1 MDSIMDSAERRTWAC
16 CAYLRKSREDEER
29 ERMGKG
35 ETLARHRRIIES
47 LALENGHEIREWYPE
62 VVSGETIAAR
72 HEIKCLLADLADGKW
87 DAVYAVEA
95 SRLGRGG
102 GSDQEKIINAFRYTD
117 TVLITEMKTYDPH
130 SRGDMRQLKGELRS
144 SEDELDAISMRLTR
158 GKYQAAREGVW
169 QASGKPP
176 FGWRS
181 VRVNGMW
188 TLEPSERHADLM
200 RIYDLLEAGENYC
213 SIARLFEAEGLPTP
227 KGGDHWRHQTVK
239 AIAENPVNCGMNRYG
254 AHTVVREF
262 DKGTFEVRKARKKN
276 PKPQLTRGLWFGNG
290 TIPVERFERL
300 VRKSVASARLYGNR
314 ELKNPLAGLL
324 RCADCGY
331 VLPMHIMS
339 SGKSQAYFYQHPR
352 KSARHLIDCK
362 GCRGARADQVVAM
375 VTEALRKAANDV
387 QIELA
392 NPTADASEAQ
402 RHALEASLKKEQLAR
417 KRATDAYEAG
427 VYDLA
432 ELKQRRQ
439 KIDRRIEALEAKL
452 AQCKPKRRTG
462 QTVVMLHECIDLLE
476 DDAVPAQAKNDFL
489 KQLVDRI
496 EYSNETAPYVQP
508 NKPHLEIFLKE
519 QW

>member
-1 MDSIMDSAERRTWAC
+1 MDSIMNSADRRTWAC

-47 LALENGHEIREWYPE
+47 LAIENGHEIREWYPE

-72 HEIKCLLADLADGKW
+72 HEIKRLLVDLADGKW
-87 DAVYAVEA
+87 DAVYVVEA

-117 TVLITEMKTYDPH
+117 TALITEMKTYDPH
-130 SRGDMRQLKGELRS
+130 SRGDMRQLKSELRS
-144 SEDELDAISMRLTR
+144 SEDELDAISTRLKR
-158 GKYQAAREGVW
+158 GKYQAAKEGVW

-188 TLEPSERHADLM
+188 TLEPSDRHQDLM

-213 SIARLFEAEGLPTP
+213 AIARIFDDEGIPTP

-239 AIAENPVNCGMNRYG
+239 AIAENPVNCGMNRFG

-262 DKGTFEVRKARKKN
+262 DKETFEVRKARKKN
-276 PKPQLTRGLWFGNG
+276 PSPQLTRGLWFGNG
-290 TIPVERFERL
+290 TIPVDRFERL
-300 VRKSVASARLYGNR
+300 VKKSVASARLYGSR

-324 RCADCGY
+324 RCAECGY
-331 VLPMHIMS
+331 VIPMHMMS

-352 KSARHLIDCK
+352 KDSRRLCSCK
-362 GCRGARADQVVAM
+362 GCRGARADQVMAM
-375 VTEALRKAANDV
+375 VVEALRKAANDV
-387 QIELA
+387 EIELA
-392 NPTADASEAQ
+392 NPTVDASEAQ
-402 RHALEASLKKEQLAR
+402 REALEASLKKEQFAR
-417 KRATDAYEAG
+417 KRAGDAYEGG

-432 ELKQRRQ
+432 EFKQRRQ
-439 KIDRRIEALEAKL
+439 KIDKRIEALEAKL
-452 AQCKPKRRTG
+452 AKAKPKRCSK
-462 QTVVMLHECIDLLE
+462 QTVVALRECIDLLE
-476 DDAVPAQAKNDFL
+476 DDAVPAKAKNDFL
-489 KQLVDRI
+489 KQIVERI
-496 EYSNETAPYVQP
+496 DYSNETPPYVLP
-508 NKPHLEIFLKE
+508 NKPHLEIFLKG
-519 QW
+519 

>member
-1 MDSIMDSAERRTWAC
+1 MDSTMHPAEGRTWAC

-47 LALENGHEIREWYPE
+47 MAMENGHEIREWYPE

-72 HEIKCLLADLADGKW
+72 HEIKRLLTDLADGKW
-87 DAVYAVEA
+87 DAVYVVEA

-102 GSDQEKIINAFRYTD
+102 GSDQEKIINAFRYTG
-117 TVLITEMKTYDPH
+117 TALITEMKVYDPQ
-130 SRGDMRQLKGELRS
+130 SRGDMRQLKSELRS
-144 SEDELDAISMRLTR
+144 SEDELDAISTRLKR

-176 FGWRS
+176 FGWQS

-213 SIARLFEAEGLPTP
+213 GIARIFEAEGLPTP

-239 AIAENPVNCGMNRYG
+239 AIAENPVNCGMNRFG

-262 DKGTFEVRKARKKN
+262 DKQTFEVRKARKKN
-276 PKPQLTRGLWFGNG
+276 PNPQLTRGLWFGNG
-290 TIPVERFERL
+290 TIPIDRFERL
-300 VRKSVASARLYGNR
+300 VSKPVASARLHGSR

-324 RCADCGY
+324 RCSECGY
-331 VLPMHIMS
+331 AMVMHMMG
-339 SGKSQAYFYQHPR
+339 SGKGYAYFYQHPG
-352 KSARHLIDCK
+352 KSARRMSDCK
-362 GCRGARADQVVAM
+362 GCRGARADQLMAM
-375 VTEALRKAANDV
+375 VADALRQAANDV

-402 RHALEASLKKEQLAR
+402 RAALESSIKKEQLAK
-417 KRATDAYEAG
+417 KRASDAYEAG

-432 ELKQRRQ
+432 ELKERRQ
-439 KIDRRIEALEAKL
+439 KADRRIAALEAKL
-452 AQCKPKRRTG
+452 AQCKPKRRTQ
-462 QTVVMLHECIDLLE
+462 QTVVALRECIDLLE
-476 DDAVPAQAKNDFL
+476 DDDVSAKAKNDFL
-489 KQLVDRI
+489 KQIVARI
-496 EYSNETAPYVQP
+496 EYSNDTPPYVQP

-519 QW
+519 